1 MKISGLMF
9 AGLLTIAAVAPALG
23 QEVKLTLSHNAAPGN
38 PKDEGSKHFAACA
51 AEKSS
56 GRIEVQVAGSAT
68 LGDDAASITGL
79 RSGSIDMSANSQGPI
94 SAAVP
99 EFSALG
105 MPYLF
110 TSSEHAWKVLDGPIG
125 LELANKAEANGMI
138 LLGIMDNGIRH
149 TSNNKHPINTPAD
162 VAGLKIRTPPDPA
175 TVAIFKAL
183 GADPQP
189 LKFSELYM
197 ALQQGVV
204 DGQENPLMNIHSSKL
219 YEVQKFISL
228 TGHKYETTPFLF
240 SKRSWGRLED
250 ADKQVIQ
257 ACAKDA
263 VTFQR
268 NMVLETEKRLMTEM
282 PTLGVQM
289 NEVDREPFRAATMSV
304 LDEAYKSDIG
314 EFVREVVT
322 KANETRGQS

>member
-1 MKISGLMF
+1 MKVSRLMF
-9 AGLLTIAAVAPALG
+9 AGLLTIAAVSPALA

-51 AEKSS
+51 AEKSG
-56 GRIEVQVAGSAT
+56 GRIEVQVAGSAQ

-79 RSGSIDMSANSQGPI
+79 RTGSIDMSANSQGAL
-94 SAAVP
+94 STVVP

-110 TSSEHAWKVLDGPIG
+110 QSSEHAWKVLDGPVG
-125 LELANKAEANGMI
+125 EELGKKTEAKGMI

-149 TSNNKHPINTPAD
+149 TSNNKHPIVKPED

-175 TVAIFKAL
+175 TVAIFRQL

-240 SKRSWGRLED
+240 SKRTWSRLDE
-250 ADKQVIQ
+250 ADQEVIR
-257 ACAKDA
+257 ACAKEA

-268 NMVLETEKRLMTEM
+268 NLVLETEQRLMTEM
-282 PTLGVQM
+282 PTLGVQV
-289 NEVDREPFRAATMSV
+289 NEVDREPFRAATEPV
-304 LDEAYKSDIG
+304 LEDAYKSDIG
-314 EFVREVVT
+314 AFVREVVT
-322 KANETRGQS
+322 KANEARGQS

>member
-1 MKISGLMF
+1 
-9 AGLLTIAAVAPALG
+9 
-23 QEVKLTLSHNAAPGN
+23 
-38 PKDEGSKHFAACA
+38 
-51 AEKSS
+51 
-56 GRIEVQVAGSAT
+56 
-68 LGDDAASITGL
+68 
-79 RSGSIDMSANSQGPI
+79 
-94 SAAVP
+94 
-99 EFSALG
+99 
-105 MPYLF
+105 
-110 TSSEHAWKVLDGPIG
+110 
-125 LELANKAEANGMI
+125 MI

-240 SKRSWGRLED
+240 SKRSWGRLDD

-304 LDEAYKSDIG
+304 LDETYKSDIG

>member
-1 MKISGLMF
+1 M
-9 AGLLTIAAVAPALG
+9 
-23 QEVKLTLSHNAAPGN
+23 
-38 PKDEGSKHFAACA
+38 
-51 AEKSS
+51 
-56 GRIEVQVAGSAT
+56 
-68 LGDDAASITGL
+68 
-79 RSGSIDMSANSQGPI
+79 
-94 SAAVP
+94 
-99 EFSALG
+99 
-105 MPYLF
+105 
-110 TSSEHAWKVLDGPIG
+110 
-125 LELANKAEANGMI
+125 
-138 LLGIMDNGIRH
+138 
-149 TSNNKHPINTPAD
+149 
-162 VAGLKIRTPPDPA
+162 
-175 TVAIFKAL
+175 AIFRQL

-189 LKFSELYM
+189 IKFSELYM

-228 TGHKYETTPFLF
+228 TGHKYETTPFLI

-282 PTLGVQM
+282 PKLGVQM